1 MCRLR
6 SRPSPERDV
15 ACVRRFVFSL
25 PAGGSVACV
34 VVLLFAPTV
43 VLVRLLSVYT
53 VVRVLNVA
61 SDECVCVRV

>member
-1 MCRLR
+1 M
-6 SRPSPERDV
+6 
-15 ACVRRFVFSL
+15 
-25 PAGGSVACV
+25 ACV

-61 SDECVCVRV
+61 SDECVCVCERCGSLAWLCAVACRGLTSTVSEKVDS